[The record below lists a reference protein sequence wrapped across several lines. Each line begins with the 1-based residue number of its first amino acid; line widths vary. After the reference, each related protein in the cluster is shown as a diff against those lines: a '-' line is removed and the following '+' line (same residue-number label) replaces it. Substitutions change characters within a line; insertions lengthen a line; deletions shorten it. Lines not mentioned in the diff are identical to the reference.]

1 MTSAAKNTGIQE
13 LFQELGKM
21 FLDPSYRLTKTK
33 NIQECKP
40 RGKSIKL
47 GSSDEQKNKGKKFW
61 C

>member
-1 MTSAAKNTGIQE
+1 MTSAASNTGIQE

-21 FLDPSYRLTKTK
+21 FLDPNYRFSKTK
-33 NIQECKP
+33 IVQENKP

-47 GSSDEQKNKGKKFW
+47 SSSGEQTNKGKKIW